1 MKRNKKSKR
10 ERQRAK
16 QDKTHIGLRWTLL
29 VGGRPTLI
37 GGDHSWGVPC
47 VSFQNN
53 YLCNKD
59 QKNIKTLISSGMMC
73 FFVTVFVGLN
83 KPWRI
88 NNIIS
93 PITVNVKGNH
103 IYFRLVPQ
111 NSGGGRRCYFPSYYI
126 IGGGTTIIVLPKNWG
141 CYLPMRVLLILSWHY
156 LM

>member
-37 GGDHSWGVPC
+37 GGDHLWGVPC

-53 YLCNKD
+53 YWCNKD
-59 QKNIKTLISSGMMC
+59 KKHKDIYHFRDDVFFC
-73 FFVTVFVGLN
+73 FSFFGLN
-83 KPWRI
+83 EPWRI

-93 PITVNVKGNH
+93 PITVKVKGNH

-111 NSGGGRRCYFPSYYI
+111 NSGGGRRCYFLSYYI
-126 IGGGTTIIVLPKNWG
+126 IGGGTTTLYCPKIGGVIYQWES
-141 CYLPMRVLLILSWHY
+141 Y
-156 LM
+156 